1 MKYKLIYQIEF
12 SEDWGRGKSSKYS
25 MYFDSFD
32 ACEEYLI
39 SKGYEKKDNRK
50 YWNNSIG
57 YWEKEW
63 GYVADVW
70 EVKLHTQ

>member
-1 MKYKLIYQIEF
+1 MNYKIIYHIEF

-39 SKGYEKKDNRK
+39 SKGYEKKDN
-50 YWNNSIG
+50 
-57 YWEKEW
+57 
-63 GYVADVW
+63 
-70 EVKLHTQ
+70 VK